1 MFLEHNQSYIRTNLI
16 LQFDCLTPRHMR
28 RIMTFELQR
37 LGSSPGWRVKDD
49 EGRRTIKRRTT
60 INIRKTLSID
70 RPQNNS
76 LTFSSWTPLPE
87 LFPYTGA
94 PRFKNRVRS
103 FTHALLM
110 GVPKQN
116 AHARSTSRLTPVSSI
131 HSRYV

>member
-1 MFLEHNQSYIRTNLI
+1 MA
-16 LQFDCLTPRHMR
+16 C
-28 RIMTFELQR
+28 
-37 LGSSPGWRVKDD
+37 
-49 EGRRTIKRRTT
+49 EGKRAIKRRTT

-94 PRFKNRVRS
+94 PQFKNRVRS
-103 FTHALLM
+103 FTHALLT